1 MFSPHQLWLPSYL
14 RRPRYTLPA
23 GVKDVM
29 ICVCDHYEPFHEAA
43 KPAALARVRR
53 WLDEFPK
60 LIAPFADADGVH
72 PRHTFFYPVEQ
83 YDPDVLTLLAELC
96 AASGGETEIH
106 LHHNHDTAESTRAK
120 LEQGKAD
127 LARHGLLPRDATGR
141 VRYGFVHGDWA
152 LDNSHPSGAGCG
164 VTNELQLLRETG
176 CYADFT
182 LPSAPDLAQT
192 RTINSLYYAAGTPQ
206 PKSHDT
212 GVPVRVL
219 DRPAANAPLHGDL
232 LLVQGPLGLNWERR
246 KHGIFPRIENADLTG
261 TNPPRLDRVRLWL
274 RLGIHVLGRSEWL
287 FVKLHTHGA
296 IERNAG
302 MFLGDA
308 YRRFHEGLLANYND
322 SREFRVHYVTA
333 RELVNILHAAE
344 DGHSGNPGEFRNYRY
359 QLAGK

>member
-1 MFSPHQLWLPSYL
+1 M
-14 RRPRYTLPA
+14 
-23 GVKDVM
+23 
-29 ICVCDHYEPFHEAA
+29 
-43 KPAALARVRR
+43 
-53 WLDEFPK
+53 
-60 LIAPFADADGVH
+60 
-72 PRHTFFYPVEQ
+72 
-83 YDPDVLTLLAELC
+83 
-96 AASGGETEIH
+96 
-106 LHHNHDTAESTRAK
+106 
-120 LEQGKAD
+120 
-127 LARHGLLPRDATGR
+127 
-141 VRYGFVHGDWA
+141 
-152 LDNSHPSGAGCG
+152 
-164 VTNELQLLRETG
+164 QLLRETG

-212 GVPVRVL
+212 GVPARVL
-219 DRPAANAPLHGDL
+219 DRPGTNVPVSGDL

-274 RLGIHVLGRSEWL
+274 RLGIHVLGRPEWL